1 MKNFW
6 FSRGKSWKET
16 SFPFQELTL
25 SLTPWLLMVCLC
37 VLGAGKL
44 HFSLFPPSQSFYF
57 WMRQQQSLWAGG
69 ACLAWSLQPVWSCSG
84 APGWVFLRV
93 IKAIWRV
100 TGATEATPNCTRH
113 SLDLESIVASFLTH
127 FSQISLWK
135 ERMLL
140 RHLPWPEPDVYRC
153 VFSCTLISA
162 GIQQCLHLL
171 TSKLT
176 PSCGHHPDSLIT
188 SRSLHGSV
196 GRNGA
201 AACCQHISSTNIVPV
216 LLWRDG
222 WQEKAQ
228 VLQVS
233 PVATG
238 LIGIYL
244 HLGC

>member
-1 MKNFW
+1 
-6 FSRGKSWKET
+6 
-16 SFPFQELTL
+16 
-25 SLTPWLLMVCLC
+25 
-37 VLGAGKL
+37 
-44 HFSLFPPSQSFYF
+44 
-57 WMRQQQSLWAGG
+57 
-69 ACLAWSLQPVWSCSG
+69 
-84 APGWVFLRV
+84 
-93 IKAIWRV
+93 
-100 TGATEATPNCTRH
+100 
-113 SLDLESIVASFLTH
+113 
-127 FSQISLWK
+127 
-135 ERMLL
+135 MLL
-140 RHLPWPEPDVYRC
+140 RHLPCPEPDVYRC

-244 HLGC
+244 HLGCWGQFLVLPVGNKKDTRTRGSCNNLYRFSSFFLFCWQALQHDINLVTLGRNEIGCRLPGVVKKTILSCYSINNAAQAQYASCWRCSSWPGTKLLHLRVGCLKKSKCSDTQVLTPT

>member
-1 MKNFW
+1 MESDRSN
-6 FSRGKSWKET
+6 RGHT
-16 SFPFQELTL
+16 
-25 SLTPWLLMVCLC
+25 
-37 VLGAGKL
+37 KL
-44 HFSLFPPSQSFYF
+44 HQALIGPRVHCCFIFNTLFSNFPMERADAFKTPT
-57 WMRQQQSLWAGG
+57 MPRARR
-69 ACLAWSLQPVWSCSG
+69 VSG
-84 APGWVFLRV
+84 
-93 IKAIWRV
+93 
-100 TGATEATPNCTRH
+100 
-113 SLDLESIVASFLTH
+113 
-127 FSQISLWK
+127 
-135 ERMLL
+135 
-140 RHLPWPEPDVYRC
+140 C
-153 VFSCTLISA
+153 VFSCTLVSA